1 MKTDIKHIAA
11 IVATAIWADGEYDE
25 AEKIAV
31 EEIAEAFE
39 LDAAALAQEV
49 EAALAEIEPMDEEQV
64 NNYILEHSAEV
75 EDDEAAYLYEAV
87 LEIITVDGVVGVEE
101 IDNALAI
108 ASALGLDEGQAVL
121 LFADLVRE
129 DPEIE
134 LVYA

>member
-1 MKTDIKHIAA
+1 MKTNIKHIAA

-75 EDDEAAYLYEAV
+75 EDEEAAYLYEAV